1 MEPSRGVEPFDP
13 TLEQI
18 DDYKERFDFYCVAHG
33 IAEGRQKALF
43 LTRIGQTM
51 YLKLKHWVSPTKL
64 SDLSLDEIV
73 DQLKT
78 RTSAE
83 TVEIAERYRFF
94 KRLQREGESVV
105 EYMSQLRSLAKTCK
119 FGLYLDTALRDQFVC
134 GLKDQRIQQELL
146 CIGDLTLTKAL
157 DKSRS
162 MEIVHKETQSIRELG
177 NPTPEREPDDAA
189 AHRVSTS
196 KKNSCYRC
204 GRTGHS
210 ADRCF
215 HKEKTCNSCGK
226 LGHLSRVC
234 RSKLSARHYEGDAR
248 QPSRKAHLVEPD
260 EDLSD
265 GQSSDEEA
273 PACVHKVATRGRY
286 PKLTANL
293 DVNGR
298 MVKFE
303 VDTGAE
309 VSTIPARTCRQKL
322 KHCNLQPTS
331 VVLRQYDGTILPT
344 LGELKARVSIGNKS
358 TEGCFIIVE
367 NADKQLPL
375 LGRDLLCKLRLDW
388 AKMLRNNT
396 GDVSKI
402 HAIHS
407 VNLLNEFPE
416 VMDEKLGLLKGTKA
430 EIQLKEGTV
439 PVFCKY
445 RSVPFALKEQVEET
459 IRQQVKEGELEPVE
473 RSDWAAPIV
482 IVRKK
487 DGSIRIC
494 ADFKMTINPHLCP
507 KTFPLPTVEEM
518 FSTLAGG
525 ESFSKIDLAR
535 AYKQMEVL
543 ESDRPLLTINTHLGL
558 FRYCRLPFGVATAP
572 AMWQKAM
579 SVVLQG
585 CRNVVYYIDDI
596 LVTGKTRQQHEQNL
610 RAVFQ
615 RLQQYGLR
623 VNLKKC
629 RFFQQS
635 LEFLG
640 HTITSR
646 GIRPTKERVEGIQ
659 NAAVPR
665 NKSELKSFLGL
676 MTYNARF
683 LPALAS
689 VLHPLY
695 QLLKKDEKWRWTS
708 RQEKSF
714 NEAKRLVCEVVTL
727 VHYDVDKPIKV
738 YCDASSY
745 GVGACLMHVIGGQE
759 KPIAYASRTLSQAEV
774 KYAQIERE
782 ALAIVF
788 AVRKFHQYIY
798 GKEFVLVT
806 DHKPLCT
813 IFGHDKGIPTLAAA
827 RMQRWAIILGAYQYK
842 IEYIPG
848 SENVCAD
855 CMSRLPAQ
863 MAVAKDNDILA
874 MDVSSLPVTA
884 NDIAKGT
891 RTDRELAIVLQF
903 VRHGRWPSS
912 LAENY
917 KPYFRRQTELSYQD
931 DCLLWGQRVII
942 PKSLRHK
949 LLEELHQGHIGISR
963 MKALARSYIWW
974 PELDKDIE
982 DLAASCDQ
990 CKRVASMP
998 ELAPRHPWQ
1007 YPSAPWDRVHVDF
1020 GEWNKRHFFV
1030 MVDAYSKWPEVRA
1043 MSSTTAQHTIEVMQD
1058 VFATHG
1064 FPRILVSDNG
1074 PPFTS
1079 REFSEYLAHNGVLH
1093 RRSAPYH
1100 PSTNGLAENMV
1111 KNVKHWLSKT
1121 SRDVRVGVVFSEFL
1135 HTYRNVPHSTTG
1147 RSPAQIIF
1155 GRALRTRLSFVLPC
1169 MSERVREKL
1178 QPQEGL
1184 SVPRLFVQGAPVWI
1198 RDFRPSA
1205 SHKWMAGTILSS
1217 VGPLHYTVST
1227 QGGIQRKAHIDH
1239 LLRRSESP
1247 VPPDVAELPVPKDFA
1262 DGPQQATNVARQ
1274 LDPCTTRRPLEALQG
1289 NTRSEPQTESETKH
1303 QAEQQQ
1309 EMIDVATAGTPEP
1322 NSQPGTRIERTA
1334 EQTIRIDRP
1343 GAGGTGTDQENR
1355 FPPPRRHSTRPSRP
1369 PRRLIEEL

>member
-1 MEPSRGVEPFDP
+1 MELSRGLEPFDP

-18 DDYKERFDFYCVAHG
+18 DDYKERFDYFCIAHG
-33 IAEGRQKALF
+33 ITEGKQKALF

-51 YLKLKHWVSPTKL
+51 YLKLKTWVSPKKL
-64 SDLSLDEIV
+64 SELSLDEIV
-73 DQLKT
+73 AQLKSQ
-78 RTSAE
+78 TSAAI
-83 TVEIAERYRFF
+83 VEIAERYRFF
-94 KRLQREGESVV
+94 KRLQRDDEGVV

-119 FGLYLDTALRDQFVC
+119 FEAYLDTALRDQFVC

-146 CIGDLTLTKAL
+146 CISDLTLAKAL

-162 MEIVHKETQSIRELG
+162 MEVVHKETQSIREIG
-177 NPTPEREPDDAA
+177 NPTAESKLDDAA
-189 AHRVSTS
+189 AHRVFAS
-196 KKNSCYRC
+196 KNKDSCYRC
-204 GRTGHS
+204 GGTGHS
-210 ADRCF
+210 ASTCF
-215 HKEKTCNSCGK
+215 HKDKTCNSCGK

-234 RSKLSARHYEGDAR
+234 RSKLSAGRHKGDTRHAA
-248 QPSRKAHLVEPD
+248 RKAHLVEPD

-265 GQSSDEEA
+265 CQTSDEEA
-273 PACVHKVATRGRY
+273 PVCVHRVANRDRY
-286 PKLTANL
+286 PKLTADL
-293 DVNGR
+293 DINGSK
-298 MVKFE
+298 VKFE

-309 VSTIPARTCRQKL
+309 VSTIPARTYRQKL
-322 KHCNLQPTS
+322 KQVNLQPTS
-331 VVLRQYDGTILPT
+331 IVLRQYDGTILPT
-344 LGELKARVSIGNKS
+344 LGELRARVSIENQS
-358 TEGCFIIVE
+358 AEGCFIVVE

-388 AKMLRNNT
+388 SKMLRSNKA
-396 GDVSKI
+396 DSSRI

-407 VNLLNEFPE
+407 VNLLNEFPD

-445 RSVPFALKEQVEET
+445 RPVPFALREQVEEM

-482 IVRKK
+482 IARKK
-487 DGSIRIC
+487 DGNIRIC

-507 KTFPLPTVEEM
+507 KTFPLPTVDEM

-543 ESDRPLLTINTHLGL
+543 ESHRPLLTINTHLGL
-558 FRYCRLPFGVATAP
+558 FRYCRLPFGIATAP

-579 SVVLQG
+579 SLVLQG
-585 CRNVVYYIDDI
+585 CKKVVYYMDDI

-623 VNLKKC
+623 VNLPKC
-629 RFFQQS
+629 RFFQES

-640 HTITSR
+640 HNVSSE

-683 LPALAS
+683 LPALSS
-689 VLHPLY
+689 VLHRLY
-695 QLLKKDEKWRWTS
+695 QLLKKDEKWGWTACH
-708 RQEKSF
+708 EKAF
-714 NEAKRLVCEVVTL
+714 KEAKRLVCEVVTL
-727 VHYDVDKPIKV
+727 VHYDVEKPVKV

-745 GVGACLMHVIGGQE
+745 GVGACLVHVIGGQE
-759 KPIAYASRTLSQAEV
+759 KPIAYASRTLSQAEM

-788 AVRKFHQYIY
+788 AVKKFHQYVY
-798 GKEFVLVT
+798 GREFVLVT

-863 MAVAKDNDILA
+863 ATVAKGNDILA

-884 NDIAKGT
+884 TDISKGT
-891 RTDRELAIVLQF
+891 RTDKDLSTVLQF
-903 VRHGRWPSS
+903 VRHGKWPSS
-912 LAENY
+912 LAESY
-917 KPYFRRQTELSYQD
+917 KPYFRRQNELSCQD

-1020 GEWNKRHFFV
+1020 GEWNKRHFLV
-1030 MVDAYSKWPEVRA
+1030 MVDAYSKWPEVRV
-1043 MSSTTAQHTIEVMQD
+1043 MSSTTSQYTIEVMQD
-1058 VFATHG
+1058 IFATHG

-1074 PPFTS
+1074 PQFTS
-1079 REFSEYLAHNGVLH
+1079 KEFSEYLAHNRVLH

-1111 KNVKHWLSKT
+1111 KNVKQWLSKQNW
-1121 SRDVRVGVVFSEFL
+1121 DVRVGVSLSEFL
-1135 HTYRNVPHSTTG
+1135 RTYRNVPHSTTG
-1147 RSPAQIIF
+1147 RSPAQIVF

-1169 MSERVREKL
+1169 MSERVREQL

-1184 SVPRLFVQGAPVWI
+1184 PVPRLFIPGARVWI
-1198 RDFRPSA
+1198 RDFRPNA
-1205 SHKWMAGTILSS
+1205 PYKWMPGTILST

-1227 QGGIQRKAHIDH
+1227 QGGSQRKVHVDH
-1239 LLRRSESP
+1239 LLSRSESL
-1247 VPPDVAELPVPKDFA
+1247 VQDFPDV
-1262 DGPQQATNVARQ
+1262 PQETTDVTEQF
-1274 LDPCTTRRPLEALQG
+1274 DPCTTRKPLTPLQG
-1289 NTRSEPQTESETKH
+1289 NTQPR
-1303 QAEQQQ
+1303 AAQQ
-1309 EMIDVATAGTPEP
+1309 ETTDVTTTGPPGSDLQPRSSLGRTVEKTRDIGRPETGTT
-1322 NSQPGTRIERTA
+1322 GTRGI
-1334 EQTIRIDRP
+1334 
-1343 GAGGTGTDQENR
+1343 GGPETDTTGTTQESHMS
-1355 FPPPRRHSTRPSRP
+1355 PPRRHSTRPSRP